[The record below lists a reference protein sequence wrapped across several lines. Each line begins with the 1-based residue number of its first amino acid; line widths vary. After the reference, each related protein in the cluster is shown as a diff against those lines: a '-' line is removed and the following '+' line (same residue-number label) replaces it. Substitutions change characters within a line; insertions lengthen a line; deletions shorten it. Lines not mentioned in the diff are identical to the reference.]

1 MKRHAN
7 RKCLEYMNICRV
19 KWNGSHR
26 ETEDESK
33 FLFSDFKS
41 SLTSRIHVSI
51 KHLKNQLLD
60 ILKSEIYILHEF
72 DERQIFHP
80 KSQAVIIFEF

>member
-7 RKCLEYMNICRV
+7 GKYKEYMNICRV

-26 ETEDESK
+26 ETEDERK

-41 SLTSRIHVSI
+41 SITSRIHVRI
-51 KHLKNQLLD
+51 KHLKNQLLE

-72 DERQIFHP
+72 DERQIFHS
-80 KSQAVIIFEF
+80 KSHAPIVFKF